1 MRHRRT
7 SVRGRVAGVLHY
19 GTHRGARVL
28 GPSAGIEWRRRRNG
42 RVRERTP
49 MSVREMAR
57 LDRELATVLGAR
69 PRDPAA
75 CTDVLE
81 RAAFACRTDP
91 IAAETWVEAELL
103 DELVDCYEALGRV
116 DEAITV
122 MRRALQVGWAGQPD
136 GRCRIAELLIRHRPS
151 GCPAH

>member
-1 MRHRRT
+1 
-7 SVRGRVAGVLHY
+7 
-19 GTHRGARVL
+19 
-28 GPSAGIEWRRRRNG
+28 
-42 RVRERTP
+42 
-49 MSVREMAR
+49 MSVREVAR
-57 LDRELATVLGAR
+57 LDRELATMLGAR

-81 RAAFACRTDP
+81 PAAFACRTDP

-122 MRRALQVGWAGQPD
+122 MRRALQVGWDQPD
-136 GRCRIAELLIRHRPS
+136 LLVFDLTPAGRGTHHPPRRRLSARGPPITVR
-151 GCPAH
+151 